1 MAVNVVRLQLET
13 SLFSLPIFS
22 WFDSFYKTVKS
33 DGFSSSHIFSPFAVT
48 QDFDPTERREEFIE
62 RMCLP
67 KILVIPVEGRAN
79 AEQHGK

>member
-1 MAVNVVRLQLET
+1 M
-13 SLFSLPIFS
+13 
-22 WFDSFYKTVKS
+22 KS